1 MSERTRPAAISVV
14 VSKNQY
20 SLLQI
25 LSSLRLPQHLSVA
38 ILLTLI
44 AVTTPQAALPI
55 KRVAKTYASSLRQPL
70 TSARRTR
77 PKLRKRKSRIR
88 KTKRTRRMIETRK
101 KRKRRIKKT
110 TRASKNNQTGVKS
123 RKKNTASGRRKRRD
137 AGSSTRSESNANVQN
152 MKSAYVR
159 RKLKL
164 DREEKP
170 KRLRGKRKSKKIGE
184 SQKRG
189 NVSSAR

>member
-1 MSERTRPAAISVV
+1 MEAPQAAV
-14 VSKNQY
+14 
-20 SLLQI
+20 
-25 LSSLRLPQHLSVA
+25 
-38 ILLTLI
+38 
-44 AVTTPQAALPI
+44 PQAALPF
-55 KRVAKTYASSLRQPL
+55 KRVAKTARRLRQPL

-88 KTKRTRRMIETRK
+88 KTKRTRRMIE
-101 KRKRRIKKT
+101 KREIRRRRNRKT

-123 RKKNTASGRRKRRD
+123 RKKNTASDRRKKRD

-159 RKLKL
+159 RKSKP

-170 KRLRGKRKSKKIGE
+170 KSPRGKRKLKKIGE